1 MVTVYFLGAFC
12 YDIGIE
18 IKENDEVALPNMMTK
33 TIPTGSISVEA
44 NFLGMSLRPIN
55 PQWAVGV
62 LALKRKQY
70 LTNVSEDA
78 ETAMKSI
85 VAQSIR

>member
-18 IKENDEVALPNMMTK
+18 IKENDEVAPNMMTK

-55 PQWAVGV
+55 PQ
-62 LALKRKQY
+62 
-70 LTNVSEDA
+70 
-78 ETAMKSI
+78 
-85 VAQSIR
+85 

>member
-1 MVTVYFLGAFC
+1 MVTVYCLGAFC

-55 PQWAVGV
+55 PQ
-62 LALKRKQY
+62 
-70 LTNVSEDA
+70 
-78 ETAMKSI
+78 
-85 VAQSIR
+85 